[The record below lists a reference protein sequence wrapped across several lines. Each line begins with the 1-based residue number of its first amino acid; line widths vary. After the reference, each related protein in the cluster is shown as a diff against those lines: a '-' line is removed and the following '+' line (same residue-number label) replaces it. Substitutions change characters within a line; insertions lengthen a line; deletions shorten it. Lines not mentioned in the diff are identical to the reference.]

1 MKIPPLHYSVILLKE
16 DFNQNPSQ
24 IATRLDLSLRYVYK
38 ILNRYREG
46 QTLTPDHQ
54 YECNNTTT
62 QTRLNKYR

>member
-1 MKIPPLHYSVILLKE
+1 MKIPPLHYAVILLQE

-38 ILNRYREG
+38 IVNTYKQG
-46 QTLTPDHQ
+46 QTLTPDYNYQ
-54 YECNNTTT
+54 CNSKTT